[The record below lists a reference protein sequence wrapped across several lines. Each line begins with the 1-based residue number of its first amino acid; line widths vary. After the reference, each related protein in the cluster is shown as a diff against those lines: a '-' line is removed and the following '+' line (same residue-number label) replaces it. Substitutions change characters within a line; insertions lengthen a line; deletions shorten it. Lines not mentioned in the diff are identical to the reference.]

1 MAKRDKISFMSQT
14 ILIETNEDLKKIFSL
29 NLNTFVGTDVIHR
42 KNADDALALLRI
54 LPQVA
59 LIITKAK
66 VGEEETAQKI
76 YQFIKNESLQ
86 TSLIV
91 LGECPPIS
99 SEILCLQEPVS
110 WEILIKQ
117 AASHLGVTIQDA
129 VNKVK
134 PDFLPIGL
142 HYFYDIQQTPCD
154 VYIRIKKGSNDYQY
168 VKRIHSKDSFDKSDI
183 QKYEDQGLKEFYI
196 PKDYIQYFTTFV
208 TNNLV
213 EKLEREDL
221 TLEDRILTTANA
233 HEIVRDSIQT
243 MGLDSASVELS
254 DASINSMVKSVQN
267 SPEVANLLKFLFSNK
282 VAYAYQHCHL
292 LALMCHY
299 VLSKQSWYKPEH
311 LQILSFV
318 SFFSDV
324 TLKSHQQMQ
333 IASMKDLAESNL
345 TDEEK
350 NQVMNHAAE
359 AVKILDHHP
368 EASEY
373 IKTVLIQSHGKIDGI
388 GFEENPGEDL
398 HPLSKVFIIADIF
411 VKTLLNPALPSKKQ
425 EILPLLYARF
435 TNPSY
440 QKIIKTL
447 EQKFQ

>member
-1 MAKRDKISFMSQT
+1 MSQT
-14 ILIETNEDLKKIFSL
+14 ILIETNEDLKKIFAL
-29 NLNTFVGTDVIHR
+29 NLHTFVGTDVIHR
-42 KNADDALALLRI
+42 KNAEDALELLRI

-59 LIITKAK
+59 LIITKCK
-66 VGEEETAQKI
+66 VGSEETALKI
-76 YQFIKNESLQ
+76 HQYIKNEGLNTQ
-86 TSLIV
+86 LIV
-91 LGECPPIS
+91 IGECPS
-99 SEILCLQEPVS
+99 LADETLCLQEPVS

-117 AASHLGVTIQDA
+117 AASHLGVTLQDA
-129 VNKVK
+129 TTKVK
-134 PDFLPIGL
+134 PDYFPIGL
-142 HYFYDIQQTPCD
+142 FYFYDIQRTPCD
-154 VYIRIKKGSNDYQY
+154 VYIRIKKGPNDYQY
-168 VKRIHSKDSFDKSDI
+168 VKRIHSKDTFDKKDI
-183 QKYEDQGLKEFYI
+183 QKYEDQGLKEFFI

-233 HEIVRDSIQT
+233 HEIVRDKIQQ
-243 MGLDSASVELS
+243 MGLDQAAIDLS
-254 DASINSMVKSVQN
+254 DASINSMVKSVKH
-267 SPEVANLLKFLFSNK
+267 SPEVSNLLKFVFSNK
-282 VAYAYQHCHL
+282 VSYAYQHCHL

-299 VLSKQSWYKPEH
+299 VLSKQSWYKQEH
-311 LQILSFV
+311 LEILSFV

-333 IASMKDLAESNL
+333 ISALKELAESNL

-350 NQVMNHAAE
+350 RQVMNHAAD
-359 AVKILDHHP
+359 AVAILDHHP

-373 IKTVLIQSHGKIDGI
+373 IKTVLLQSHGTTDGI
-388 GFEENPGEDL
+388 GFEENPTEDL
-398 HPLSKVFIIADIF
+398 HPLSKVFIIADCF
-411 VKTLLNPALPSKKQ
+411 VKTLLNPAMPSSKR

-440 QKIIKTL
+440 QKIIKAL

>member
-76 YQFIKNESLQ
+76 YQYIKNESLQ

-142 HYFYDIQQTPCD
+142 HYFYDIQKTPCD
-154 VYIRIKKGSNDYQY
+154 VYIRIKKGPNDYQY
-168 VKRIHSKDSFDKSDI
+168 VKRIHSKDSFDKNDI
-183 QKYEDQGLKEFYI
+183 KKYEDQGLKEFYI

-233 HEIVRDSIQT
+233 HEIVRDSIQN

-333 IASMKDLAESNL
+333 ISSMRDLAEANL

-359 AVKILDHHP
+359 AVKILEHHP

-373 IKTVLIQSHGKIDGI
+373 IKTVLIQSHGKTDGV

-398 HPLSKVFIIADIF
+398 HPLSKVFIIADNF

-425 EILPLLYARF
+425 DILPLLYSRF

>member
-1 MAKRDKISFMSQT
+1 MSQT

-29 NLNTFVGTDVIHR
+29 NLSTFVGTDVIIR
-42 KNADDALALLRI
+42 QNADDALSLLKI
-54 LPQVA
+54 LPQVS
-59 LIITKAK
+59 LVITKAK
-66 VGEEETAQKI
+66 VGAEETAIRI
-76 YQFIKNESLQ
+76 YQYIKNESLN

-91 LGECPPIS
+91 LGECPS
-99 SEILCLQEPVS
+99 LSNDILCLQEPVS

-117 AASHLGVTIQDA
+117 AAQHLGVTIQDA
-129 VNKVK
+129 VSKIK
-134 PDFLPIGL
+134 PDFLPVGL
-142 HYFYDIQQTPCD
+142 YYFYDIQKTPCD
-154 VYIRIKKGSNDYQY
+154 VYIRIKKGPNDYQF
-168 VKRIHSKDSFDKSDI
+168 VKRIHSKDTFDKNSI
-183 QKYEDQGLKEFYI
+183 QKYEEQGLKEFYI

-233 HEIVRDSIQT
+233 HEIVRDSIQQI
-243 MGLDSASVELS
+243 GLDQAAVDLS
-254 DASINSMVKSVQN
+254 DASINSMVKSVKN
-267 SPEVANLLKFLFSNK
+267 SPEVAALLKFLFSNK
-282 VAYAYQHCHL
+282 VSYAYQHCHL

-311 LQILSFV
+311 LHILSFV

-333 IASMKDLAESNL
+333 IGSMKELFESNL

-350 NQVMNHAAE
+350 NQVMNHANE
-359 AVKILDHHP
+359 AVKILDNHP
-368 EASEY
+368 EANDY
-373 IKTVLIQSHGKIDGI
+373 IKTVLIQSHGKLDGI

-398 HPLSKVFIIADIF
+398 HPLSKVFIIADCF
-411 VKTLLNPALPSKKQ
+411 VKTLLNPALPSKKGD
-425 EILPLLYARF
+425 ILPILYSRF

-440 QKIIKTL
+440 QKIIKAL

>member
-1 MAKRDKISFMSQT
+1 MSQT

-66 VGEEETAQKI
+66 VGDEETAQKI
-76 YQFIKNESLQ
+76 YQYIKNESLQ

-142 HYFYDIQQTPCD
+142 HYFYDIQKTPCD
-154 VYIRIKKGSNDYQY
+154 VYIRIKKGPNDYQY

-299 VLSKQSWYKPEH
+299 VLSKQSWYKPDH

-333 IASMKDLAESNL
+333 ISSMKDLAESNL

-350 NQVMNHAAE
+350 NQVMNHAAD
-359 AVKILDHHP
+359 AVKILEHHP

-373 IKTVLIQSHGKIDGI
+373 IKTVLIQSHGKTDGI

-398 HPLSKVFIIADIF
+398 HPLSKVFIIADNF

-425 EILPLLYARF
+425 DILPLLYSRF